1 MDEKIILI
9 ERILEIELGMFLSV
23 PTTHR
28 YSCQEDPEGFRVHRR
43 AQFAAWSAP
52 TLESYLM
59 DLLRAREEKRNL
71 VAVKYARMDDLLP
84 CENFSPL
91 MATIAEM
98 ALEGQKRFVADY
110 PCLMRGGRPL
120 SKGDDAPGMTSFE
133 TYLRAELET
142 YSEATLE
149 LLYGDMLALQKS
161 GTSLS
166 EATYGNLARQ
176 WGFESLEALEESLR
190 KKLDHNKPA

>member
-59 DLLRAREEKRNL
+59 DLLRARDTDCNL
-71 VAVKYARMDDLLP
+71 VALKYALMDDLVP
-84 CENFSPL
+84 RENFSPCINL
-91 MATIAEM
+91 IVDL
-98 ALEGQKRFVADY
+98 ALEGQRRFIADF

-120 SKGDDAPGMTSFE
+120 SKEEDVPGLTSFE
-133 TYLRAELET
+133 TYLRGELET
-142 YSEATLE
+142 YSERTLE
-149 LLYGDMLALQKS
+149 LLYGDILALQES
-161 GTSLS
+161 GSNLS
-166 EATYGNLARQ
+166 EATYRNLAGQ
-176 WGFESLEALEESLR
+176 LGFESLESLEETLR
-190 KKLDHNKPA
+190 KKNNP